1 MGDSPLHLLAGFGQS
16 VWVDSLSR
24 DMIHGGE
31 LARLIREDGVTG
43 VTSNPSIFQKAI
55 SQGSA
60 YDEQLRELAGAP
72 SGKEAFLGLAT
83 RDIQDACDVLA
94 PVWAETGGADGY
106 VSMEVDPT
114 FAYDTEATYAETV
127 RLTKEIDR
135 PNLLVKIPATL
146 AGLPAIEDSI
156 AAGRSINV
164 TLIFSLE
171 RYTAVAEC
179 YIRGLQRLAADGG
192 DLSKV
197 ASVAS
202 FFVSRVDSETD
213 ARLERAGA
221 THLQGKLAV
230 ANAKLAYEV
239 YERLFSGPAWAE
251 LAAKGARPQR
261 PLWASTSTKSPA
273 YRDVLYVEELI
284 GPDTVN
290 TMPEETIRAFRDH
303 GVATR
308 TIDQGLAES
317 HQLLAAIE
325 AAGVSY
331 DDVVEVLEAEG
342 VQKFSDAFASLV
354 AGIEEKRAVVAAA

>member
-1 MGDSPLHLLAGFGQS
+1 MSDSPLRQLAEQGQS

-24 DMIHGGE
+24 ELIHGGG
-31 LARLIREDGVTG
+31 LARLIGEYGVTG
-43 VTSNPSIFQKAI
+43 VTSNPSIFHKAI

-72 SGKEAFLGLAT
+72 SGKEAFLGLAI
-83 RDIQDACDVLA
+83 RDIQDACDMFA
-94 PVWAETGGADGY
+94 PVWAASGGADGF

-114 FAYDTEATYAETV
+114 LAYDTEATYAETM

-146 AGLPAIEDSI
+146 AGRP
-156 AAGRSINV
+156 INI

-202 FFVSRVDSETD
+202 FFVSRVDTEAD
-213 ARLERAGA
+213 ARLEQAGA
-221 THLQGKLAV
+221 AHLCGKLAV

-239 YERLFSGPAWAE
+239 FERLFSGPDWDE
-251 LAAKGARPQR
+251 LAAKGARRQR
-261 PLWASTSTKSPA
+261 PLWASTSTKNPA
-273 YRDVLYVEELI
+273 YRDVIYVEELI
-284 GPDTVN
+284 GRDTVN
-290 TMPEETIRAFRDH
+290 TMPEETIRAFEDH
-303 GVATR
+303 GVVAATLEH
-308 TIDQGLAES
+308 GVAEAR
-317 HQLLAAIE
+317 QLLAAVE

-331 DDVVEVLEAEG
+331 DDVVAVLEAEG
-342 VQKFSDAFASLV
+342 VQKFSDAFAALI
-354 AGIEEKRAVVAAA
+354 AGLEQKRAVVAAA